1 MEQNNNYITTID
13 QAKNLIEN
21 LQSSTD
27 YIGQQI
33 LSAQLQ
39 VLTQISSPEL
49 VTSTFD
55 IMLTNI
61 KEVLSSSESESF
73 KEVFRKNS
81 ILLIQNYIFF
91 MKAKTVFIRS
101 ALEKE
106 NENLTREKFAL
117 MRDVTKGLAKC
128 IEGTLAM
135 VGEKHVGTIKIDISE
150 ISKYIEEKGLIDR
163 FFDWLNR
170 KEIQE
175 QNCKKSRA
183 LQHEFYKTMGKL
195 PIKLYNYHKFIGNS
209 TIIAGIITSYKKEIF
224 DELNPYK
231 ATREGKV
238 RSAYS
243 NLKKG
248 FTETLPINFGLTIFI
263 YILILVIPGL
273 LWCIWKIF
281 GGNVEIFE
289 SWLSW
294 EISKASIYAIIYLV
308 SSSILIIFKIIGDY
322 FLKYKPLAAEHNKIK
337 KEVQEKYEKLYNAF
351 GAELETL

>member
-91 MKAKTVFIRS
+91 MKAKIVFIRS

-106 NENLTREKFAL
+106 NEYLTREKFAL
-117 MRDVTKGLAKC
+117 MRDVTKGLGKC

-163 FFDWLNR
+163 FLTGSTEKKYKNR
-170 KEIQE
+170 IAKRVE
-175 QNCKKSRA
+175 
-183 LQHEFYKTMGKL
+183 
-195 PIKLYNYHKFIGNS
+195 LYNMNLIKQWVNS
-209 TIIAGIITSYKKEIF
+209 PLNYIIIINS
-224 DELNPYK
+224 
-231 ATREGKV
+231 
-238 RSAYS
+238 
-243 NLKKG
+243 
-248 FTETLPINFGLTIFI
+248 
-263 YILILVIPGL
+263 LVT
-273 LWCIWKIF
+273 
-281 GGNVEIFE
+281 
-289 SWLSW
+289 
-294 EISKASIYAIIYLV
+294 
-308 SSSILIIFKIIGDY
+308 
-322 FLKYKPLAAEHNKIK
+322 
-337 KEVQEKYEKLYNAF
+337 VQ
-351 GAELETL
+351 

>member
-39 VLTQISSPEL
+39 VLTQISSTEL

-163 FFDWLNR
+163 FLTGSTEKKYKNR
-170 KEIQE
+170 IAKRVE
-175 QNCKKSRA
+175 
-183 LQHEFYKTMGKL
+183 
-195 PIKLYNYHKFIGNS
+195 LYNMNS
-209 TIIAGIITSYKKEIF
+209 IKQWVNSPLNYIIIINS
-224 DELNPYK
+224 
-231 ATREGKV
+231 
-238 RSAYS
+238 
-243 NLKKG
+243 
-248 FTETLPINFGLTIFI
+248 
-263 YILILVIPGL
+263 LVT
-273 LWCIWKIF
+273 
-281 GGNVEIFE
+281 
-289 SWLSW
+289 
-294 EISKASIYAIIYLV
+294 
-308 SSSILIIFKIIGDY
+308 
-322 FLKYKPLAAEHNKIK
+322 
-337 KEVQEKYEKLYNAF
+337 VQ
-351 GAELETL
+351 

>member
-163 FFDWLNR
+163 FLTGSTEKKYKNR
-170 KEIQE
+170 IAKRVE
-175 QNCKKSRA
+175 
-183 LQHEFYKTMGKL
+183 
-195 PIKLYNYHKFIGNS
+195 LYNMNS
-209 TIIAGIITSYKKEIF
+209 IKQWVNSPLNYIIIINS
-224 DELNPYK
+224 
-231 ATREGKV
+231 
-238 RSAYS
+238 
-243 NLKKG
+243 
-248 FTETLPINFGLTIFI
+248 
-263 YILILVIPGL
+263 LVT
-273 LWCIWKIF
+273 
-281 GGNVEIFE
+281 
-289 SWLSW
+289 
-294 EISKASIYAIIYLV
+294 
-308 SSSILIIFKIIGDY
+308 
-322 FLKYKPLAAEHNKIK
+322 
-337 KEVQEKYEKLYNAF
+337 VQ
-351 GAELETL
+351 